1 MRMYPRRYSPL
12 NRAIARSVGYA
23 INQKYRNSGGYS
35 NSNTNTT
42 TNTTNTKDLD
52 VGVTIL
58 ALIFIG
64 ILLYIFPILII
75 PLFFIIL
82 YSF

>member
-1 MRMYPRRYSPL
+1 MRMYPRRYSPM

-23 INQKYRNSGGYS
+23 VNQKYRNGGRNSNNNS
-35 NSNTNTT
+35 NSNADIKLNA
-42 TNTTNTKDLD
+42 
-52 VGVTIL
+52 GGTIL

-64 ILLYIFPILII
+64 ILLYIFPILFI
-75 PLFFIIL
+75 PLFFILL